1 MTGMIRPAGKKDVT
15 VSIVGIGFNTPD
27 SFVMDCL
34 SKFGVIYS
42 KFESGPFRG
51 KYNGERKYQV
61 DFTKTNRHMGTYHLI
76 DGCKIRVYY
85 RGNKKTC
92 GRCHKLAS
100 ECPGDAVAKNC
111 ALGGGDCVSL
121 SDHMN

>member
-1 MTGMIRPAGKKDVT
+1 MIRPAGKKDVT

-27 SFVMDCL
+27 SFVMDYL
-34 SKFGVIYS
+34 SKFDVIVNNMVIYS

-61 DFTKTNRHMGTYHLI
+61 DFTKTNHQIGTYHLI

-85 RGNKKTC
+85 R
-92 GRCHKLAS
+92 
-100 ECPGDAVAKNC
+100 
-111 ALGGGDCVSL
+111 
-121 SDHMN
+121 